1 MNWSKH
7 GLNSCGYIVNSIKIM
22 WAPPFVIVHRNVPS
36 CCEFGMDDFYYYK
49 TNECWFQCLSLTW
62 LSRMSP
68 CNLHALTVCL
78 ISWLSFAHTTATPQ
92 IIVFVFVLFF
102 FLPCIHPS
110 IHLSIPS
117 SVHPSLSPCLV
128 RSVLWRNRSAVFS
141 LSLCVFTPL
150 SKKLNKE
157 LNQGHHLWLLCAS
170 MTSL

>member
-49 TNECWFQCLSLTW
+49 TNECWFQWLSLTW

-102 FLPCIHPS
+102 FPPMHPSIHPS
-110 IHLSIPS
+110 IYPFISSSQSQPLSGPQCVVEKQIGCIL
-117 SVHPSLSPCLV
+117 SV
-128 RSVLWRNRSAVFS
+128 
-141 LSLCVFTPL
+141 SLCLYTSV
-150 SKKLNKE
+150 KE
-157 LNQGHHLWLLCAS
+157 VE
-170 MTSL
+170 